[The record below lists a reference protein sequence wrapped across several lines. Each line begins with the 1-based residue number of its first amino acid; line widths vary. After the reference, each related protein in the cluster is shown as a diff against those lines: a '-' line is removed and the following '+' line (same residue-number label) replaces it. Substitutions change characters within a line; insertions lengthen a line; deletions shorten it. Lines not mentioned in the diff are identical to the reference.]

1 MNDLS
6 AAHELGTLQELPAEY
21 VAALRAA
28 NLVPLWPS
36 LRSMM
41 PPGAARSATQ
51 PTLWPWASI
60 RPLLLRAGELT
71 PMDKAE
77 RRVLVLANPGRDLDR
92 LQASSVI
99 YLGMQLVLPG
109 ETAPNHR
116 HTPNAARIVVE
127 GAGACTIVG
136 DEKCPMLPGDLV
148 LTPTGLWHEHR
159 HQGAG
164 PFIWLDVLDLPVMVY
179 LDVSYVM
186 QGAAQTDTRS
196 PAVYAASVVPRIG
209 GERTSARYP
218 QLRYD
223 WTRTR
228 EALHAL
234 AHHAPRDRLVE
245 VAYVNPE
252 TGGDCL
258 NTIAFTAAMLRGGEE
273 QALRRMSPA
282 RVFHVV
288 EGRGHAE
295 VDGTTLRFEQGDT
308 FCAPGF
314 ASVRL
319 ANASGEKP
327 VYLIGADESPVHR
340 KLGVFEV
347 DAPRCE
353 PR

>member
-1 MNDLS
+1 MQ
-6 AAHELGTLQELPAEY
+6 ALGTLEELPVDY
-21 VAALRAA
+21 LTALRAA

-41 PPGAARSATQ
+41 PPGAAKSKTQ
-51 PTLWPWASI
+51 PTLWLWKTI

-77 RRVLVLANPGRDLDR
+77 RRVLVLANPGRGLEN

-109 ETAPNHR
+109 EVAPNHR

-127 GAGACTIVG
+127 GSGACTIVG
-136 DEKCPMLPGDLV
+136 GERCAMHHGDLV

-159 HQGAG
+159 HEGQG
-164 PFIWLDVLDLPVMVY
+164 PFIWLDVLDLPLMGS
-179 LDVSYVM
+179 LDVSYVVGGGP
-186 QGAAQTDTRS
+186 QADPRA
-196 PAVYAASVVPRIG
+196 PATYGAASVVPRIR

-218 QLRYD
+218 QLRYE

-228 EALHAL
+228 AALDDLAL
-234 AHHAPRDRLVE
+234 NAPRDQLVE

-258 NTIAFTAAMLRGGEE
+258 NTIAFSALVLRPGEE
-273 QALRRMSPA
+273 QHLRRMSPA
-282 RVFHVV
+282 QVVHVV
-288 EGRGHAE
+288 HGRGHA
-295 VDGTTLRFEQGDT
+295 VVNGTEFSVESADT

-314 ASVRL
+314 AHVKL
-319 ANASGEKP
+319 GNASGEKP
-327 VYLIGADESPVHR
+327 LYLILADESPVHR

-347 DAPRCE
+347 GEPRCE
-353 PR
+353 PLMPAR